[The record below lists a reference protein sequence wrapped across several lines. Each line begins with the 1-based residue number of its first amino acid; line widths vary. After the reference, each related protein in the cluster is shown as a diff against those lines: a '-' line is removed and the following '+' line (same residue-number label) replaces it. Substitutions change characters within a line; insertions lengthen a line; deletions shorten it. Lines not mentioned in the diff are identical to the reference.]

1 MATVQLVAFNAASA
15 VSADQQ
21 VGAGEVH
28 TLIPVFDSGPGAV
41 LRGPAKGRQHRPG
54 VRLALR
60 ARPRRL
66 RHRPGHLHHAVLRG
80 GPIILLSSM
89 DGAGGASVT

>member
-28 TLIPVFDSGPGAV
+28 TLIPVFNSGPGKVVVQAKLSNGLPRPDRHPGTGPQGTQARCCRAV
-41 LRGPAKGRQHRPG
+41 
-54 VRLALR
+54 
-60 ARPRRL
+60 
-66 RHRPGHLHHAVLRG
+66 
-80 GPIILLSSM
+80 
-89 DGAGGASVT
+89 GAAS

>member
-28 TLIPVFDSGPGAV
+28 TLIPVFDSGPGKVVVQAKLSNGKYV
-41 LRGPAKGRQHRPG
+41 PVAFLSTRPANNKVCQAMATTHCKPMQPRGRCCSRTATG
-54 VRLALR
+54 
-60 ARPRRL
+60 
-66 RHRPGHLHHAVLRG
+66 
-80 GPIILLSSM
+80 I
-89 DGAGGASVT
+89 TT